1 MIAVWPSR
9 AGFGEQMAEAVL
21 ATALAVPVIF
31 AFAELRDGHLVAP
44 ATTPQLAETQAS
56 SPDTS
61 ATERPTPAVRVVLSG
76 GSLGE
81 TSVWDA
87 RLAVLMEAIRLAGH
101 HTSESTVES
110 EAGRGTSDASET
122 SEADESL
129 APAAEGA
136 SPNRRA
142 GESSRPAPASEAL
155 RESAR

>member
-31 AFAELRDGHLVAP
+31 AFAQLRDGPLVAP
-44 ATTPQLAETQAS
+44 ATAPQLAETQATS
-56 SPDTS
+56 RDTS
-61 ATERPTPAVRVVLSG
+61 TTERPSPTVRVVLSG

-81 TSVWDA
+81 MSVWDA

-110 EAGRGTSDASET
+110 EAGRGASDPR
-122 SEADESL
+122 EA
-129 APAAEGA
+129 GA
-136 SPNRRA
+136 SLEPPTEGVSTTA
-142 GESSRPAPASEAL
+142 GAGRPTGPARGKPVRMAQH
-155 RESAR
+155 